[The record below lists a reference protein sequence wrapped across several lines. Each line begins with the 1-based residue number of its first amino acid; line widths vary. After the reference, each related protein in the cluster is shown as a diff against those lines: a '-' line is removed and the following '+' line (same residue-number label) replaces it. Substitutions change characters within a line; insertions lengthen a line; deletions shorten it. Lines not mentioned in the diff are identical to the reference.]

1 MGSFILYIIAAVVIG
16 VIIGF
21 IMGRN
26 SAKKSVIKK
35 IENYVKK
42 EKINIDIDKIFKPK
56 QGKVIKED
64 FFEIP
69 SE

>member
-1 MGSFILYIIAAVVIG
+1 MESFILYILIAIVIG
-16 VIIGF
+16 FIIGF
-21 IMGRN
+21 IMGRK
-26 SAKKSVIKK
+26 SGKKSVIKK
-35 IENYVKK
+35 VENYVKK
-42 EKINIDIDKIFKPK
+42 EKINIDMEKIFKPK